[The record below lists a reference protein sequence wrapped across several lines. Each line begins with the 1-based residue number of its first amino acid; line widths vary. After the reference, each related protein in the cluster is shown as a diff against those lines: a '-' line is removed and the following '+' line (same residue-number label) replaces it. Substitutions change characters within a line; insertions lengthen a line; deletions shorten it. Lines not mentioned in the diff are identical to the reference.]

1 MLKYRETYNIHTD
14 KFRFLPS
21 HEEKILTIPSKIQQ
35 MEMKPEILIPT
46 KRKKMVARISS
57 RARHQTIKPEL
68 QSKCKSAP
76 TRKSLRS
83 ELVTKLKDF
92 VQSIGLELRDESMT
106 DSNVMGFKPCID
118 SEYLYECHFKCPFCQ
133 NPYLVYY
140 KTNWIMAN
148 IRKHFKR
155 HSDKRGA
162 GMNFKAPQRGG
173 ISSIERRTVTHFTE
187 PRAETSSTE
196 VPTASSSC
204 KSLVKLHQWHND
216 FQSHKSVSLLME

>member
-1 MLKYRETYNIHTD
+1 MLKYRETYKIQTD

-46 KRKKMVARISS
+46 KRKKMIARISS

-68 QSKCKSAP
+68 QSKCKSEP
-76 TRKSLRS
+76 TRKGLKS

-92 VQSIGLELRDESMT
+92 VRSIGLELRDESMT

-133 NPYLVYY
+133 NHYLVYY
-140 KTNWIMAN
+140 KTNWIKPTSEN
-148 IRKHFKR
+148 TSKDIPIKEEQEWILKR
-155 HSDKRGA
+155 PKEG
-162 GMNFKAPQRGG
+162 
-173 ISSIERRTVTHFTE
+173 E
-187 PRAETSSTE
+187 
-196 VPTASSSC
+196 
-204 KSLVKLHQWHND
+204 
-216 FQSHKSVSLLME
+216 